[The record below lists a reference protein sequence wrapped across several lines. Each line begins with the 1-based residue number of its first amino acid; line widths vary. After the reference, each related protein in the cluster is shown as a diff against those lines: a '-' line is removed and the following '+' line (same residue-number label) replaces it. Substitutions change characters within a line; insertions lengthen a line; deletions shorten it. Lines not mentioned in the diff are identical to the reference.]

1 MNPSENFNR
10 QFNLGEEMNIGIAGI
25 GKMGIAIGLRLL
37 SSGYS
42 VTVWNR
48 TPSKAQSLLDAG
60 AQWAA
65 SPRLLA
71 ESVDVV
77 ITLLTNEAALDDVY
91 GSEDG
96 LLAGQVSNK
105 MFIDMSTVRPA
116 KPREMALRTQAVGA
130 SFLECP
136 VGGSVGPAK
145 EGKLLGF
152 VGGLSQDLEKVR
164 DLLGAMCRRVEHVG
178 PYGAGATMKLAV
190 NLPLMVYWQTL
201 GEALSLVEPLG
212 LDPRRVIDILSD
224 SSGGPNMLKVRGD
237 MIAQTLGQQKSDLI
251 TVNVS
256 TMRKDMQAMLDQ
268 GRATH
273 KNLPLTAL
281 ALEKFDL
288 AAQGGL
294 DTKDC
299 SELLVWWL
307 SQGSRA

>member
-1 MNPSENFNR
+1 
-10 QFNLGEEMNIGIAGI
+10 MNIGIAGI

-37 SSGYS
+37 SSGYP

-48 TPSKAQSLLDAG
+48 TPSKAQPLLNAG

-96 LLAGQVSNK
+96 LLTGQVSNK
-105 MFIDMSTVRPA
+105 MFIDMSTVRPE

-152 VGGLSQDLEKVR
+152 VGGFSEDLEKVR

-237 MIAQTLGQQKSDLI
+237 MIAMTLGQQKSDQV

-268 GRATH
+268 GRAMH

-281 ALEKFDL
+281 ALEKFEL
-288 AAQGGL
+288 AAQSGL

-299 SELLVWWL
+299 TELLVWWL
-307 SQGSRA
+307 SKGSSV